1 MFSNPTPEVSM
12 HERISEAKRVV
23 DLRCAQMTMAALYRD
38 AGDIDQIEWDC
49 YAARYAAAVRE
60 LQALQYH
67 VLNATQAMAETKRG
81 ATWVQR

>member
-1 MFSNPTPEVSM
+1 MSTEITM
-12 HERISEAKRVV
+12 HDRIAEAKRVV
-23 DLRCAQMTMAALYRD
+23 DLRTAQMVTAAMYRD
-38 AGDIDQIEWDC
+38 AGDIDQLDWDC

-67 VLNATQAMAETKRG
+67 VLNARDSVAETKRG